1 MDGRAVPPWSSGP
14 VRIDARLPCKAR
26 GQVREGRHADGA
38 GFGELT
44 VLGGD
49 SRRGRWW
56 ARICGVA
63 ALAGWGAGVRGLGLR
78 RAGRVSACG
87 SCGNGSRRDTRR
99 DCGEAGAAW
108 RGRGG
113 EMELTGGPPLS
124 AKVRALAGGPA
135 VWALKLS
142 AGRAVARGERA
153 GYWRAR
159 WARGRG
165 GNGAGLGAWELAVT
179 VWAGPSGERVR
190 RVGRCWAASWVW
202 VEFCFGFSFYFSP
215 F

>member
-1 MDGRAVPPWSSGP
+1 MRGGGASGMG
-14 VRIDARLPCKAR
+14 CR
-26 GQVREGRHADGA
+26 G
-38 GFGELT
+38 
-44 VLGGD
+44 
-49 SRRGRWW
+49 
-56 ARICGVA
+56 I
-63 ALAGWGAGVRGLGLR
+63 RGLGLR

-159 WARGRG
+159 WARGEAGWASGANWAEGVWAARG
-165 GNGAGLGAWELAVT
+165 GREKEAGRYWVGFWASG
-179 VWAGPSGERVR
+179 WAG
-190 RVGRCWAASWVW
+190 
-202 VEFCFGFSFYFSP
+202 FSIFPFYFYLLP
-215 F
+215 QIKT